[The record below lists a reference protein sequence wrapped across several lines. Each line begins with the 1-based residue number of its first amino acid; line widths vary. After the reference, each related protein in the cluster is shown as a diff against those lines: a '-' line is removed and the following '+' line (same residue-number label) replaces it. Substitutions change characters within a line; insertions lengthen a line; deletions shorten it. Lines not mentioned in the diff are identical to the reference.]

1 MQNKIRYF
9 IRSKLLPNSLFL
21 NNGKRNSKSL
31 YLTFDDGP
39 VQGVTEGLLELLE
52 QHQVKATFFIIGSRI
67 NKSPAL
73 LKKIHEQKH
82 TIANHSYSHPN
93 FTKLSSKV
101 MLEEISATNELIK
114 ETTQQNCQL
123 FRAPQGRWSIRLLFE
138 LFRLKMRAIHWS
150 RDSMDFLKEQPE
162 RIVQR
167 FIDDPVKNGDIILF
181 HDDNSRCI
189 EALKTL
195 IPHWKSQGFSLSA
208 LENK

>member
-1 MQNKIRYF
+1 MRNKIRFF

-21 NNGKRNSKSL
+21 INGRKDSKSL

-39 VQGVTEGLLELLE
+39 VQGVTGELLELLE
-52 QHQVKATFFIIGSRI
+52 QYQVKATFFTLGSQI
-67 NKSPAL
+67 SKSSDL

-93 FTKLSSKV
+93 FTKLPRDAI
-101 MLEEISATNELIK
+101 LEQISTTNDLIR
-114 ETTQQNCQL
+114 ETTQQDCRL
-123 FRAPQGRWSIRLLFE
+123 FRAPQGRWNIRILFE
-138 LFRLKMRAIHWS
+138 LFRIKITAVHWS

-162 RIVQR
+162 KIVKR

-181 HDDNSRCI
+181 HDDNYRCV
-189 EALKTL
+189 EALKIL
-195 IPHWKSQGFSLSA
+195 IPHWQSQGFSLNA

>member
-1 MQNKIRYF
+1 MRNKIIYF

-21 NNGKRNSKSL
+21 INGKRESKSL

-39 VQGVTEGLLELLE
+39 VQGVTEELLALLE
-52 QHQVKATFFIIGSRI
+52 QHQVKATFFIIGSQI
-67 NKSPAL
+67 SKSSDL

-93 FTKLSSKV
+93 FTKLSIEA
-101 MLEEISATNELIK
+101 MLEQITTTNELVR
-114 ETTQQNCQL
+114 ETTQQSCRL

-138 LFRLKMRAIHWS
+138 LFRLKMTAVHWS

-162 RIVQR
+162 KIVKR

-181 HDDNSRCI
+181 HDDDSRCI

-195 IPHWKSQGFSLSA
+195 IPHWQSQGFILNA